1 MVDFRDTKRAFSG
14 LSNVA
19 LRRAILL
26 FRVLG
31 MPWLSRLGGWF
42 AQLALKLR
50 LPIRWLFE
58 KTIYAHFCGGVSMA
72 ACDKRI
78 GELHGRRVGSILDF
92 GVEGKSRES
101 DFVRVFEETQQAI
114 ARAEQDPRIPFCV
127 FKCSG
132 LISINVLEEVSR
144 EGEPSAD
151 NRLAWDQFSERVDAL
166 LAQAY
171 HSGVRVMIDAEESWI
186 QAAID
191 QIAEEGMR
199 KYNQLKCIVFNTV
212 QLYRVDRLAYLKA
225 AIERAKDG
233 DYAFGVK
240 LVRGAYMEKERARAM
255 EHGYADPIHA
265 TKAETD
271 GAFDAGL
278 RHCLESIEH
287 VFVCSGSHNEA
298 SAAKLSQWM
307 EELGISHEDERV
319 FSAQLLGMS
328 DHISFNL
335 AAEGFNVA
343 KYVPYGPV
351 RDLVPYLIRRAE
363 ENSSIQGQSGR
374 ELGLLQDELKRRLTQ
389 TGGAR

>member
-31 MPWLSRLGGWF
+31 MPWLSKLGGWF
-42 AQLALKLR
+42 AQLALQLR

-72 ACDKRI
+72 ACEQRI

-101 DFVRVFEETQQAI
+101 DFLRVFEETQQAI

-132 LISINVLEEVSR
+132 LISISVLEQVSR
-144 EGEPSAD
+144 DGEPSPD
-151 NRLAWDQFSERVDAL
+151 NLRAWRQFSERVDAL

-191 QIAEEGMR
+191 QITEEGMK
-199 KYNQLKCIVFNTV
+199 KYNQLKCIVLNTV
-212 QLYRVDRLAYLKA
+212 QLYRVDRLEYLQA
-225 AIERAKDG
+225 ATLRAKEG
-233 DYAFGVK
+233 DYIFGVK
-240 LVRGAYMEKERARAM
+240 LVRGAYMEKERSRAL
-255 EHGYADPIHA
+255 ELSYPDPIHPTKQA
-265 TKAETD
+265 TD
-271 GAFDAGL
+271 QAFDAGL
-278 RHCLESIEH
+278 RHCLQSIDH
-287 VFVCSGSHNEA
+287 VVLCSGSHNEA

-307 EELGISHEDERV
+307 EELGISHDDERV

-374 ELGLLQDELKRRLTQ
+374 ELRLLQDELKRRLTQ